1 MKKDPLWVLFHI
13 LGSQISFTEGEA
25 RRASR
30 EVSEAKPKPA
40 QPQNL
45 PMIER
50 SEIEWRILRYIED
63 VARRVRAARRSR
75 IAARTQN
82 PARAK
87 RTQPD
92 FGLDLS
98 EAQAS
103 PKGKT
108 RKEMSVL
115 AIWLPLTETALD
127 RKLPLLD
134 SSAFGRLLK
143 QKSPQH

>member
-1 MKKDPLWVLFHI
+1 MDALRGVAQPGRASALGAECRQFESGYPDMKKDPLWVLFHI

-75 IAARTQN
+75 IAART
-82 PARAK
+82 
-87 RTQPD
+87 
-92 FGLDLS
+92 
-98 EAQAS
+98 
-103 PKGKT
+103 
-108 RKEMSVL
+108 
-115 AIWLPLTETALD
+115 IWLPRDA
-127 RKLPLLD
+127 
-134 SSAFGRLLK
+134 
-143 QKSPQH
+143 